1 MNRESEEIIGLP
13 DRVEAERSLVRS
25 PDRLPARY
33 GETEPLGVDETGQF
47 DYMRLLFSVWKHRRL
62 VVAITVAMVVLAVIV
77 TLLMTPMY
85 RASATLQL
93 DRDTISV
100 VKVEGFEPTQ
110 TGEDRAFLQTQYEL
124 LQSRSLAEHVAT
136 KLGLANDAGFLPMK
150 ATGLFSYLKTLVV
163 SPAPEELRAVAEER
177 RNRVVDLLQANL
189 TIEGIK
195 TSRLVRVSFD
205 HRDREVAQRVAE
217 SFAKTF
223 IADNLDRKYSSSN
236 YARTFLEERLQQ
248 LKVRLEENEK
258 ELRSYAEDNQIIRLD
273 NENSLVS
280 SKLAA
285 MTENLSKAQDDRLRL
300 EGIWKE
306 AENADGFAITKVQ
319 ESKTIQENR
328 IKRDDLAAQYREK
341 LNLFKPSFPEM
352 VQLKARIDE
361 FDRLIRQQIQDVK
374 ESIKR
379 DYQSALAREDGIR
392 GAITSLEQSLNDQRN
407 KSIRYNILKREVD
420 SSKTLYEGLLQRY
433 KEIGVAGGVGTNNIS
448 LIDDAVLP
456 ERPRTPRVALNLA
469 LGLVLGFLFGVGTA
483 IAIDHFDNR
492 FKVPEDVEKTLGLA
506 VLGIIPKVEGTGFDQ
521 ALNDPKSAI
530 AEAYRSLRTSIQFA
544 TSTGTPRSVYVTSTK
559 PAEGK
564 STTAVVLAAKFTQL
578 GLRVLLIDADMRK
591 PSLHKKL
598 VLSNEIGLSNHLVG
612 VLTISEAVQRTG
624 NDKLYVMTTG
634 PLPPNPAELLASPRM
649 VDLLSG
655 AKQVFDLIIVDG
667 PPLMGLADSVIAASL
682 TEATILCVG
691 ANDAR
696 KNAAI
701 VALRRLYASHAR
713 VIGAVFTRFDTK
725 EVGYGY
731 GYGYGYGNY
740 YAYGD
745 EATPALGSSAEAS

>member
-1 MNRESEEIIGLP
+1 MSEDQSQIYGLP
-13 DRVEAERSLVRS
+13 ERVDTERSLLQ
-25 PDRLPARY
+25 PQDRLPARY
-33 GETEPLGVDETGQF
+33 GETEPLGVGEAPQF

-93 DRDTISV
+93 DLDTISV

-136 KLGLANDAGFLPMK
+136 KLGLANDTGFLPMK
-150 ATGLFSYLKTLVV
+150 ATGLFSYLKSLVV
-163 SPAPEELRAVAEER
+163 SPAAEELRAAAEER
-177 RNRVVDLLQANL
+177 RNRVVHLLQANL

-205 HRDREVAQRVAE
+205 HRDREVAQRVAG

-236 YARTFLEERLQQ
+236 YARAFLEERLQQ
-248 LKVRLEENEK
+248 LKARLEENEK

-273 NENSLVS
+273 NDNSLVS

-328 IKRDDLAAQYREK
+328 IKRDDLAARYREK

-374 ESIKR
+374 DSIKR
-379 DYQSALAREDGIR
+379 DYLSALAREDGIR
-392 GAITSLEQSLNDQRN
+392 GEITSLEQSLNDQRN
-407 KSIRYNILKREVD
+407 KSIRYNILKREAD

-469 LGLVLGFLFGVGTA
+469 LGLVLGILFGVGTA
-483 IAIDHFDNR
+483 IAIDYFDDR

-506 VLGIIPKVEGTGFDQ
+506 VLGIIPKVEGTDVDQ
-521 ALNDPKSAI
+521 ILNDPKAAI

-544 TSTGTPRSVYVTSTK
+544 TSTGTPRSVYITSTK
-559 PAEGK
+559 RAEGK
-564 STTAVVLAAKFTQL
+564 STTAVALADKFTQL

-598 VLSNEIGLSNHLVG
+598 VLSNESGLSNYLVG

-655 AKQVFDLIIVDG
+655 AKQAFDLVIIDG
-667 PPLMGLADSVIAASL
+667 PPLMGLADSVITASL
-682 TEATILCVG
+682 IEATILCVG

-731 GYGYGYGNY
+731 GYGYGYY

-745 EATPALGSSAEAS
+745 DATPVLGSSAEAS